1 MGDKVITEKNKNKYQ
16 VMDTDGNGVATR
28 EEQKAYSQKAK
39 QGTQAVKAV
48 KKAINKGDVEYAQK
62 IFDANPDLYGESA
75 PEYLSRGRSQDWATQ
90 KALLEKKGGSTQT
103 KTGTG
108 TEPLNGSVVG
118 NSMASPVESAAPAQS
133 AQSAQSAQP
142 PVPPNKNNGG
152 PTSKGK
158 EGLTPKEDL
167 KDAIVDAKDIA
178 NQTALESQ
186 EQYKDI
192 NGVDLKNHHIMKDNL
207 GRELQEAIGSGK
219 RYKNAIDSNEKI
231 QGYRGSQEIIN
242 NALKGQKQIDK
253 DLPKLQKSMTGELE
267 NKRAELEKN
276 ILGIPGSSM
285 NDANINK
292 QVKEYTNVIDQ
303 IKNAKVEEM
312 GPLVDQFGS
321 DTDKELFNG
330 ILNAWNNVDKM
341 NVAGISM
348 EDARNELLSLKQRI
362 NEEKA
367 RDENIVNAKNEHVKE
382 INDFIYYLFDDF
394 ITYLGAYV
402 SAANG
407 DFGSAFNFIKNNALN
422 QRNSAYSA
430 QETEANTNLLKA
442 QSANEQR
449 NITGDNEVAYNM
461 KMLVPEL
468 EKLDG
473 FNQLNAMQQSQA
485 IDALYEAFNNYK
497 GYAKENPDFGA
508 WVTSKEMQ
516 QQGGWASVIGTLISN
531 GIINKDTL
539 NNLFLKFSNNLN
551 TNSDAREK
559 YDLVKVNGKAGEWV
573 DNAMNK
579 ASAPNKS
586 ASQPDPMK
594 TMDMQNTVGNALQ
607 TRTVQPQ
614 AMQADKQRMVNQKP
628 AGQPQ
633 AQSLPNK
640 GWGTTTK

>member
-1 MGDKVITEKNKNKYQ
+1 MGDKVITEKNKDKYQ
-16 VMDTDGNGVATR
+16 VMDTDGNGVATK
-28 EEQKAYSQKAK
+28 EEQKAYKQQAK
-39 QGTQAVKAV
+39 QGKQAVKAV
-48 KKAINKGDVEYAQK
+48 KKAINNGDIEYAQN
-62 IFDANPDLYGESA
+62 IFDANPNLYGESA
-75 PEYLSRGRSQDWATQ
+75 PEYLSKGRSQDWATQ
-90 KALLEKKGGSTQT
+90 KALLEKKGGSNQT
-103 KTGTG
+103 ETGTG
-108 TEPLNGSVVG
+108 MEPLNGSVVG
-118 NSMASPVESAAPAQS
+118 NSMASPAESTAPAQPAPP
-133 AQSAQSAQP
+133 AQTQVS
-142 PVPPNKNNGG
+142 PNENSGGGLAPKN
-152 PTSKGK
+152 KK
-158 EGLTPKEDL
+158 KGLTPKEDL
-167 KDAIVDAKDIA
+167 KDAIVDAKDAA

-231 QGYRGSQEIIN
+231 QGYRGSQEMIN

-285 NDANINK
+285 NDADINQ
-292 QVKEYTNVIDQ
+292 QVQEYTNVIDQ

-330 ILNAWNNVDKM
+330 ILNAWNSVDKM

-348 EDARNELLSLKQRI
+348 EDARNELLSLKQQI

-461 KMLVPEL
+461 KMLIPEL

-473 FNQLNAMQQSQA
+473 FNQLNAMEQSRA

-497 GYAKENPDFGA
+497 GYAKENPDFSV
-508 WVTSKEMQ
+508 WVASKEMQ
-516 QQGGWASVIGTLISN
+516 QKGGWASIIGNLIN
-531 GIINKDTL
+531 TGVINKDTL
-539 NNLFLKFSNNLN
+539 NDLFLKFSNNMT

-559 YDLVKVNGKAGEWV
+559 YDLLKVNGKADEWV
-573 DNAMNK
+573 NNAMNK

-586 ASQPDPMK
+586 ASKPDPMK

-607 TRTVQPQ
+607 ARTVQQ
-614 AMQADKQRMVNQKP
+614 QSMQADKQRMVNQKP

-633 AQSLPNK
+633 APITPNK

>member
-16 VMDTDGNGVATR
+16 AMDTDGNGVATV
-28 EEQKAYSQKAK
+28 EEQKAYKQLVK

-62 IFDANPDLYGESA
+62 IFDANPNLYGESA
-75 PEYLSRGRSQDWATQ
+75 PEYLSKGRSQDWATQ
-90 KALLEKKGGSTQT
+90 KTLLEKKGGSTQT

-108 TEPLNGSVVG
+108 VEPQGNVSVVG
-118 NSMASPVESAAPAQS
+118 NSLVEPVESTPPAQPS
-133 AQSAQSAQP
+133 QP
-142 PVPPNKNNGG
+142 VQPQVTPNENSGNKKN
-152 PTSKGK
+152 
-158 EGLTPKEDL
+158 GLTPKEDL
-167 KDAIVDAKDIA
+167 KDAIVDAKDTA
-178 NQTALESQ
+178 NQTALENQ
-186 EQYKDI
+186 GQYKDV

-207 GRELQEAIGSGK
+207 GRELQEAIDSGK

-231 QGYRGSQEIIN
+231 QGYRGSQEMIN

-276 ILGIPGSSM
+276 ILGIVGSSM
-285 NDANINK
+285 NDADINK
-292 QVKEYTNVIDQ
+292 QVQEYTNVIDQ

-312 GPLVDQFGS
+312 GPFVEQFGS

-330 ILNAWNNVDKM
+330 ILNAWNNVDKI

-348 EDARNELLSLKQRI
+348 EDARNELLSLKQQI

-422 QRNSAYSA
+422 QRNSAYST

-442 QSANEQR
+442 QSTNEQR

-461 KMLVPEL
+461 KMLIPEL

-473 FNQLNAMQQSQA
+473 FNKLNAMQQSQA
-485 IDALYEAFNNYK
+485 IDALYEAFNNYR
-497 GYAKENPDFGA
+497 GYAGENQDFGA

-539 NNLFLKFSNNLN
+539 NDLFLKLSSKMT

-559 YDLVKVNGKAGEWV
+559 YDVVKVGGKADEWV
-573 DNAMNK
+573 GNAMNK

-586 ASQPDPMK
+586 ASKPDPMK
-594 TMDMQNTVGNALQ
+594 TVDMQNTVGNALQ
-607 TRTVQPQ
+607 TRTVQQQ
-614 AMQADKQRMVNQKP
+614 ALQADKQRMVMNKNLQP
-628 AGQPQ
+628 AEQPQ
-633 AQSLPNK
+633 EQTTPNK
-640 GWGTTTK
+640 GWGTTK

>member
-1 MGDKVITEKNKNKYQ
+1 MGDKVITERNKNKYQ
-16 VMDTDGNGVATR
+16 VMDTDGNGVATVG
-28 EEQKAYSQKAK
+28 EQKAYKQQVK

-48 KKAINKGDVEYAQK
+48 KKAINKGDIEYAQK
-62 IFDANPDLYGESA
+62 IFDANPNLYGESA
-75 PEYLSRGRSQDWATQ
+75 PEYLSKGRSQDWATQ
-90 KALLEKKGGSTQT
+90 KTLLEKKGGSTQT
-103 KTGTG
+103 ETGTG
-108 TEPLNGSVVG
+108 VEPQGNVSVVG
-118 NSMASPVESAAPAQS
+118 NSLAEPVESTPPAQERPV
-133 AQSAQSAQP
+133 QP
-142 PVPPNKNNGG
+142 KVTPNENSGDK
-152 PTSKGK
+152 KK
-158 EGLTPKEDL
+158 GLTPKEDL
-167 KDAIVDAKDIA
+167 KDAIVDAKDTA
-178 NQTALESQ
+178 NQTALENQ
-186 EQYKDI
+186 GQYKDV

-207 GRELQEAIGSGK
+207 GRELREAIDSGK

-231 QGYRGSQEIIN
+231 QGYRGSQEMIN

-276 ILGIPGSSM
+276 ILGIVGSSM
-285 NDANINK
+285 NDADINK
-292 QVKEYTNVIDQ
+292 QVQEYTNVIDQ

-312 GPLVDQFGS
+312 GPLVEQFGS

-330 ILNAWNNVDKM
+330 ILNAWNNVDKI

-402 SAANG
+402 TAANG
-407 DFGSAFNFIKNNALN
+407 DFGSAYNFIKNNALN

-461 KMLVPEL
+461 KMLIPEL

-473 FNQLNAMQQSQA
+473 FNKLNAMQQSQA
-485 IDALYEAFNNYK
+485 IDALYEAFNNYRS
-497 GYAKENPDFGA
+497 YAKGNPDFGV

-516 QQGGWASVIGTLISN
+516 EQGGWASIIGKLIGA
-531 GIINKDTL
+531 GIINKDILNDLFSKFL
-539 NNLFLKFSNNLN
+539 NNMN

-559 YDLVKVNGKAGEWV
+559 YDVVKVGGKADEWV
-573 DNAMNK
+573 GNAMNK

-586 ASQPDPMK
+586 ASKPDPMK
-594 TMDMQNTVGNALQ
+594 TVDMQNTVGNALQ
-607 TRTVQPQ
+607 TRTVQQQ
-614 AMQADKQRMVNQKP
+614 AMQADKQRMVMNKNQQP
-628 AGQPQ
+628 AEQPQ
-633 AQSLPNK
+633 AQTTPNK
-640 GWGTTTK
+640 GWGTTK

>member
-1 MGDKVITEKNKNKYQ
+1 MGDKVITEKNKDKYR
-16 VMDTDGNGVATR
+16 VMDTDGDGVATR

-39 QGTQAVKAV
+39 QGVQAVKAV
-48 KKAINKGDVEYAQK
+48 KKAISKGDVEYAQK

-75 PEYLSRGRSQDWATQ
+75 PEYLSEGRSKDWATQ
-90 KALLEKKGGSTQT
+90 KTLLEKKGGSTQV
-103 KTGTG
+103 KTG
-108 TEPLNGSVVG
+108 TEPQGDVIVEG
-118 NSMASPVESAAPAQS
+118 NSLVVPEERTPPV
-133 AQSAQSAQP
+133 QP
-142 PVPPNKNNGG
+142 PVPPDKNNGG
-152 PTSKGK
+152 GSTPKNNNNNR
-158 EGLTPKEDL
+158 GLTPKEDL
-167 KDAIVDAKDIA
+167 KDAIVDAKDAA
-178 NQTALESQ
+178 NQTALENQ
-186 EQYKDI
+186 GQYKDV

-231 QGYRGSQEIIN
+231 RGYRGSQEMIN
-242 NALKGQKQIDK
+242 NALKGQKKIDK

-285 NDANINK
+285 NDANISK
-292 QVKEYTNVIDQ
+292 QVQEYTNVIDQ
-303 IKNAKVEEM
+303 IKNAKVKEM

-321 DTDKELFNG
+321 DKDKELFNG
-330 ILNAWNNVDKM
+330 ILNAWNNVDKI

-348 EDARNELLSLKQRI
+348 EDARNELLSLKQLI

-407 DFGSAFNFIKNNALN
+407 DFGSALSFIKNNALY
-422 QRNSAYSA
+422 QRNSAYST

-442 QSANEQR
+442 QSENEQR

-461 KMLVPEL
+461 KMLIPEL

-485 IDALYEAFNNYK
+485 IDALYEAFNNYRS
-497 GYAKENPDFGA
+497 YANQNSDFGA

-516 QQGGWASVIGTLISN
+516 KQGGWASVIGTLISN

-539 NNLFLKFSNNLN
+539 NSLFLKFTNNSN

-559 YDLVKVNGKAGEWV
+559 YDVVKVGGKADEWV
-573 DNAMNK
+573 NNAMNK

-594 TMDMQNTVGNALQ
+594 TVDMQNIVGNALQ
-607 TRTVQPQ
+607 SRTVQRA
-614 AMQADKQRMVNQKP
+614 AMQADKQIIVNQQP

-633 AQSLPNK
+633 AQIPPNK
-640 GWGTTTK
+640 GWGATK